1 MESSHVIA
9 ITNREDDDIA
19 HRTKENKIFRFQLAK
34 NEAYCVSITYNPRHK
49 QMQRD
54 QDTSKMI
61 HCTKVGI
68 SLVLV
73 SLLYL
78 LNPLFKQVG
87 ENAMWAI
94 MTVVVM
100 FEFSAGT
107 FTNIQLLLIANMNQY
122 ENNVHIFDNY
132 VRSHT
137 RKRLQPWTRN
147 YYRRRTRLLGGT
159 FCSKHWD

>member
-9 ITNREDDDIA
+9 ITDVEENIA
-19 HRTKENKIFRFQLAK
+19 PKKKENSKTFQFRLRSIIWK
-34 NEAYCVSITYNPRHK
+34 NEVHCVSISSNNLIDKK
-49 QMQRD
+49 QMQSD
-54 QDTSKMI
+54 HDTRKII
-61 HCTKVGI
+61 HCIKVGI

-107 FTNIQLLLIANMNQY
+107 FTNIHYDFFNCYSFQ
-122 ENNVHIFDNY
+122 
-132 VRSHT
+132 R
-137 RKRLQPWTRN
+137 
-147 YYRRRTRLLGGT
+147 
-159 FCSKHWD
+159 